1 MIDTGKYIIKT
12 LSPYTAARE
21 ALLTARAHE
30 ISNKTDWF
38 YTPQIISFNDVDSIV
53 LEKISNISSLRDLLE
68 LEIATETKVL
78 VQVGKALAIL
88 HKELSIIDKYSCV
101 HGDFNIINIAYQY
114 DTARIIVFDWCLN
127 PALSNSRQYSRL
139 LDMASFLRAVLL
151 QIKSLKKSTM
161 LWRQRSVQFLSAYEQ
176 ETCEKIDYSRL
187 WAWLRFLQLR
197 CMLKQ
202 FKQRKF
208 ISLLREIYGFVFFFL
223 IKFRFKLQL

>member
-12 LSPYTAARE
+12 LSQNTAARE

-38 YTPQIISFNDVDSIV
+38 YTPQIIHFNGVDIIE
-53 LEKISNISSLRDLLE
+53 LERISNISSLRDLLE
-68 LEIATETKVL
+68 LEIAIESNVLTK
-78 VQVGKALAIL
+78 VGKALAIF
-88 HKELSIIDKYSCV
+88 HKELAIIDKQNCV
-101 HGDFNIINIAYQY
+101 HGDFNIINVAYQY

-139 LDMASFLRAVLL
+139 LDMASFLRAILL
-151 QIKSLKKSTM
+151 QLTSLKRPSM

-176 ETCEKIDYSRL
+176 EACEKIDYSSL

-208 ISLLREIYGFVFFFL
+208 ISLLREIYGFVFFLL
-223 IKFRFKLQL
+223 IKFRFNLGL